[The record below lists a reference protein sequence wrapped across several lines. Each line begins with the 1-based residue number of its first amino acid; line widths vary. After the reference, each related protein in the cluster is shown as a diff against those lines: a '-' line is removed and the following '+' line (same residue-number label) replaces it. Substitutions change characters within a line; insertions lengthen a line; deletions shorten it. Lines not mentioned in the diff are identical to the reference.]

1 MKDRMTLGHDA
12 DVAET
17 AALTLADE
25 NAERRMLDELD
36 YETDRKADGGR
47 IGAEKASRLAL
58 LYAIS
63 ENPNEPIIGERALDW
78 AWRTVRHLTARM
90 LYQASVFV
98 HDNEF
103 DALRQKTLRILRD
116 HGGGMNHGML
126 LRYLHV
132 DADALRRV
140 IDTLIQSELIEAIQS
155 AVKTE
160 SGCISASCRR
170 INGCSTIFQ

>member
-1 MKDRMTLGHDA
+1 MD
-12 DVAET
+12 
-17 AALTLADE
+17 
-25 NAERRMLDELD
+25 
-36 YETDRKADGGR
+36 
-47 IGAEKASRLAL
+47 S
-58 LYAIS
+58 
-63 ENPNEPIIGERALDW
+63 PW
-78 AWRTVRHLTARM
+78 AWRTVRHLTLRM

-140 IDTLIQSELIEAIQS
+140 IDTLIQSELIEAI
-155 AVKTE
+155 
-160 SGCISASCRR
+160 
-170 INGCSTIFQ
+170 